1 MRHRVFGKKLSR
13 SKDRRKALFRNLVT
27 SLILREAI
35 KTTEAKAKAIKGL
48 VDKVIN
54 KGKAGNLH
62 ARRVLSQFF
71 TKSAAVEKVIK
82 VLGPR
87 FRQRKSGFTRII
99 KIGRR
104 KGDNAPI
111 VKMELIEGEEKKGK
125 KKKGKNEAKNKKRV
139 ASS

>member
-27 SLILREAI
+27 SLILREVI

-71 TKSAAVEKVIK
+71 TNSAAVEKVIK

-111 VKMELIEGEEKKGK
+111 VKMELIEGEGKKGK